1 MLAFG
6 SVPLLQLRNRRS
18 LRQQGMR
25 YRKKCSANCFGETHI
40 LSKRADHAAAVSV
53 VSPLFGIWRPP
64 GEQSATPRLC
74 ETSVLDARP
83 GATDGNDAL
92 DRSDR
97 SLLLLLA
104 AVAALSGVVPVFS
117 FHDPIQAAF

>member
-53 VSPLFGIWRPP
+53 VSP
-64 GEQSATPRLC
+64 PRLC